1 MKKHTLIAS
10 TLLLATAALLGYLWL
25 TPSGGLKPAP
35 AITLTTLQGEPLTLA
50 ALRGRPVL
58 VTFWATTCPGCI
70 KEMPHLVEL
79 YQELA
84 PRGLEIIAIAME
96 YDPQEQVRT
105 MVAQKQLP
113 YPVAI
118 DSDGSAAQAFGGV
131 SLTPSSFLIDP
142 QGRIVQY
149 KLGEMD
155 MPAVHNRIIAMLG
168 DNRA

>member
-1 MKKHTLIAS
+1 MKKPPVIAAAFLIAV
-10 TLLLATAALLGYLWL
+10 AVLLGYLWF
-25 TPSGGLKPAP
+25 TPSGLKSAP
-35 AITLTTLQGEPLTLA
+35 EIKLTTLEGKPLSLSSLQGK
-50 ALRGRPVL
+50 PVL

-79 YQELA
+79 YHELA
-84 PRGLEIIAIAME
+84 PQGLEIIAIAMD
-96 YDPQEQVRT
+96 YDPEDQVRT
-105 MVAQKQLP
+105 MVAQKKLP

-118 DSDGSAAQAFGGV
+118 DSDGSAARAFGNV

-155 MPAVHNRIIAMLG
+155 MNALHNRIVAMLAQ
-168 DNRA
+168 RV

>member
-1 MKKHTLIAS
+1 MKKQPLIAIS
-10 TLLLATAALLGYLWL
+10 FLIAIGGLLGYLWL
-25 TPSGGLKPAP
+25 TPSGIKQAP
-35 AITLTTLQGEPLTLA
+35 PLSVTTLQGKSLNLA
-50 ALRGRPVL
+50 SLQGRPVL

-84 PRGLEIIAIAME
+84 PRGLEIIGIAME
-96 YDPQEQVRT
+96 YDPEDQVRT
-105 MVAQKQLP
+105 MVAQKQVP
-113 YPVAI
+113 YPIAI
-118 DSDGSAAQAFGGV
+118 DKDGSAAQAFGGV

-155 MPAVHNRIIAMLG
+155 MNALHNRIIAMLNG
-168 DNRA
+168 KKA

>member
-1 MKKHTLIAS
+1 MKKETLIAT

-25 TPSGGLKPAP
+25 TPSGLKPAP
-35 AITLTTLQGEPLTLA
+35 EIRLTTLQGEPLTLA
-50 ALRGRPVL
+50 ALQGRPVL

-79 YQELA
+79 YRELA
-84 PRGLEIIAIAME
+84 PRGLEIIAIAMA

-168 DNRA
+168 GSGA

>member
-10 TLLLATAALLGYLWL
+10 TFLLAIAVLLGYLWL
-25 TPSGGLKPAP
+25 TPSGIKQAP
-35 AITLTTLQGEPLTLA
+35 PLSVTTLQGKGINLA
-50 ALRGRPVL
+50 SLQGRPVL

-79 YQELA
+79 YEELA
-84 PRGLEIIAIAME
+84 PRGLEIIGIAME
-96 YDPQEQVRT
+96 YDPEDQVRT
-105 MVAQKQLP
+105 MVAQKKIP
-113 YPVAI
+113 YPI
-118 DSDGSAAQAFGGV
+118 SMDKDGSAARAFGDV

-155 MPAVHNRIIAMLG
+155 MNALHNRIIAML
-168 DNRA
+168 AQKKA

>member
-1 MKKHTLIAS
+1 MKKQTLITS
-10 TLLLATAALLGYLWL
+10 TFLLGIALLLGYLWL
-25 TPSGGLKPAP
+25 TPSGLKQAP
-35 AITLTTLQGEPLTLA
+35 PLSVTTLQGKSISLTSLQ
-50 ALRGRPVL
+50 GRPVL

-79 YQELA
+79 YKELA
-84 PRGLEIIAIAME
+84 PRGLEIVAIAME
-96 YDPQEQVRT
+96 YDPEDQVRV
-105 MVAQKQLP
+105 MVSQKQLP

-118 DSDGSAAQAFGGV
+118 DQDGSAARAFGGV

-155 MPAVHNRIIAMLG
+155 MNALHNRIIAML
-168 DNRA
+168 AQKKV